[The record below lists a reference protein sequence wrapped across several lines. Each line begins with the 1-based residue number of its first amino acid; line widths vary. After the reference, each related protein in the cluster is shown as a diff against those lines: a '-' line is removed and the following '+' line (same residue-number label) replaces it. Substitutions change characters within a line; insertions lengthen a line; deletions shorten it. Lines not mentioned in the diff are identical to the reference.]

1 MISREVVFLFGA
13 GASYGS
19 GDCKPHSPP
28 LGARLFD
35 ELEKQGG
42 AFFNISESIKT
53 NFRENGFE
61 AGMSS
66 VPNHSTLINALQ
78 REVAIYLSTF
88 AAPPHNAY
96 SRLFRRLKTVMS
108 SMVVATLNYDLLI
121 EGSLQQ
127 SVGGFSYS
135 TRGTLT
141 PLLKL
146 HGSSNFLCRLPFG
159 ILRIGE
165 SFNCERFVEGAETF
179 IAKSTAEI
187 HAWCK
192 DPNNS
197 QLSPVL
203 AVYEK
208 GKRVHINSS
217 LVEQIQQEFRS
228 AVERATLL
236 VIIGTNYIPEDTHI
250 WSPLEASSARKLIV
264 DPCPSR
270 LRDWAAKTRGETTII
285 EGGFNDH
292 VLPISSFIR
301 DHLKKPASAS
311 RDPLRG
317 SESER

>member
-1 MISREVVFLFGA
+1 MNSREVVFLFGA

-19 GDCKPHSPP
+19 GDCKPHAPP
-28 LGARLFD
+28 LGTRLFD

-42 AFFNISESIKT
+42 AFSALSESTKAF
-53 NFRENGFE
+53 FRENGFE
-61 AGMSS
+61 AGMAS

-78 REVAIYLSTF
+78 REVAIYLSKF

-96 SRLFRRLKTVMS
+96 SRLFRRLRSVMS
-108 SMVVATLNYDLLI
+108 SVVVATLNYDLLI

-127 SVGGFSYS
+127 SVGGFAYS

-159 ILRIGE
+159 ISQIGE
-165 SFNCERFVEGAETF
+165 SFDCERFIEGAETF

-192 DPNNS
+192 DSNNS

-208 GKRVHINSS
+208 GKRVPINSS
-217 LVEQIQQEFRS
+217 LVEQIQQEFRG
-228 AVERATLL
+228 AVDRASLL

-250 WSPLEASSARKLIV
+250 WSTLEATSARKLIV
-264 DPCPSR
+264 DPYPNR
-270 LRDWAAKTRGETTII
+270 LRDWAIKTRGETTII
-285 EGGFNDH
+285 EGGFNNH

-301 DHLKKPASAS
+301 DHLKKTASAS
-311 RDPLRG
+311 CDHA
-317 SESER
+317 